1 MSNLFVTPNA
11 GLPTPTGLGPLP
23 IPTAPGV
30 VKKDMSSWVSA
41 RGYNPKSFNCKPN
54 HARYFVIKSYTED
67 DVHKSL
73 KYDIWASTE
82 IGNRRLDKAFRESAD
97 KGPIYLFFSVN
108 ASGHFCGMAQML
120 TPVDY
125 TTSSSVWAQDKW
137 KGVFKV
143 KWIFVKDIPNGQLR
157 HIRVVNNENKPVTNS
172 RDTQELFPEPGR
184 EMLKIFFEYRSKT
197 SILDDFE
204 FYDKRQ
210 VEMRKDGIAPLVGPT
225 SPGVVTTNPYA
236 NLPPPITGSSPNT
249 TNINMNGG
257 SGHDSAD
264 SQNDESE

>member
-1 MSNLFVTPNA
+1 VS
-11 GLPTPTGLGPLP
+11 
-23 IPTAPGV
+23 
-30 VKKDMSSWVSA
+30 KKDMITWIA
-41 RGYNPKSFNCKPN
+41 AKGYNPKSFNCKPI
-54 HARYFVIKSYTED
+54 HARFFVIKSYTED

-172 RDTQELFPEPGR
+172 RDTQELFPDPGR

-225 SPGVVTTNPYA
+225 SPGIVTTNPYA
-236 NLPPPITGSSPNT
+236 NIAPLSGNGLN
-249 TNINMNGG
+249 TNIGTLSSNGNG
-257 SGHDSAD
+257 SVDSHNDD
-264 SQNDESE
+264 SDNN